1 MPRATE
7 SAAEAGHVLELKREF
22 AAPRELVFR
31 AWTTAEMAKRWW
43 GCNEFPASHMEMD
56 VRPGGRWR
64 ACLRSDEGHEI
75 WLGGEFVEISSP
87 DRLIFTFVREAAPAI
102 GIERV
107 DTRITVVFT
116 ERAGRT
122 SIHFRQEFFATVA
135 LRDSHE
141 TGWSTG
147 MTRLDGILSDSA
159 DVLFST
165 TTSLTSP

>member
-1 MPRATE
+1 MHPATE
-7 SAAEAGHVLELKREF
+7 SFSETRHVLELTREF

-64 ACLRSDEGHEI
+64 ACLRSDEGNEI
-75 WLGGEFVEISSP
+75 WLGGEFVEVSSP
-87 DRLIFTFVREAAPAI
+87 GRLVFTFVREAAPAI

-107 DTRITVVFT
+107 DTRVSVVFT

-122 SIHFRQEFFATVA
+122 SMNFRQEFFATTA

-147 MTRLDGILSDSA
+147 MTRLDGILSESA
-159 DVLFST
+159 GVLS
-165 TTSLTSP
+165 